1 MDKIDFDDKD
11 LVIVAVLILG
21 VIAMFAMATP
31 ETIISNIITGLFA
44 IAVGSKLK

>member
-1 MDKIDFDDKD
+1 MNKMDFDDKD
-11 LVIVAVLILG
+11 LVIVATSIIG
-21 VIAMFAMATP
+21 VTAMFAMTTP